1 MVVFSYLT
9 EHKIMRFLIQ
19 CNPTYGGLMFDF
31 GAVNKRLVV
40 THLKAP
46 FEFRLLELQDNIW
59 DIFFYKF
66 F

>member
-1 MVVFSYLT
+1 
-9 EHKIMRFLIQ
+9 MRFLIQ
-19 CNPTYGGLMFDF
+19 CNPTYGGFVFDL

-46 FEFRLLELQDNIW
+46 FELRLIEMQDNIW
-59 DIFFYKF
+59 DIFFIKF